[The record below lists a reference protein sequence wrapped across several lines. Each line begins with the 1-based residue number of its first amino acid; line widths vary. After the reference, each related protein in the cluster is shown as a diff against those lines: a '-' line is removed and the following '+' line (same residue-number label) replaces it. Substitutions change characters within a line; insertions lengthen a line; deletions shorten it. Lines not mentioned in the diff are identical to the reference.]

1 MEQEKKYRITELT
14 WEYHK
19 NAERQAFVSQLLS
32 GTIDEKLYATYLYNQ
47 LKCYS
52 KLEQYAL
59 ESSLFLDTRNLPRAE
74 HIFYDYRALWGDIGN
89 PPVETESTK
98 AYVEHLDTI
107 RGENEKLY
115 AHIYV
120 RHLGDLSGGQMIKRK
135 TPGPNR
141 YYIFRHNEAKEYK
154 RVAMN
159 ARREQEALNQYNRNP
174 RRVFDLSR
182 KGEDWRHS
190 VSRTY
195 IEPDDQDI
203 ITQPD
208 ASTQAEASAPSSIV

>member
-74 HIFYDYRALWGDIGN
+74 HIFYDYRALWGDIGT

-98 AYVEHLDTI
+98 AYVKHLDTI

-120 RHLGDLSGGQMIKRK
+120 RHLGDLSGGQMIKKK

-141 YYIFRHNEAKEYK
+141 YYIFKHNEAKEYK
-154 RVAMN
+154 RIVKERIESYLNVYEINVLPEAIFCFESATKLFKEMYDLGKTNQVA
-159 ARREQEALNQYNRNP
+159 E
-174 RRVFDLSR
+174 
-182 KGEDWRHS
+182 
-190 VSRTY
+190 
-195 IEPDDQDI
+195 
-203 ITQPD
+203 
-208 ASTQAEASAPSSIV
+208 

>member
-32 GTIDEKLYATYLYNQ
+32 GTIDEKLYATFLYNQ

-98 AYVEHLDTI
+98 AYVKHLDTI

-141 YYIFRHNEAKEYK
+141 YYIFKHNEAKEYK
-154 RVAMN
+154 RIVKERIESYLNVYEINVLPEAIFCFESATKLFKEMYDLGKTNQVA
-159 ARREQEALNQYNRNP
+159 
-174 RRVFDLSR
+174 
-182 KGEDWRHS
+182 K
-190 VSRTY
+190 
-195 IEPDDQDI
+195 
-203 ITQPD
+203 
-208 ASTQAEASAPSSIV
+208 